1 VVKNGFKNNKQSYR
15 CKNCGKQFYVC
26 NRLNS
31 NDLYRLYLH
40 KKQTIEQ
47 LSEEFSVS
55 ISTIQRVLRKY
66 HYNFC
71 QNVENK
77 KVIVLMDATYWGR
90 NFGVIVFKDSRS
102 KRILWRKFISKK
114 ETLFDYQEGIEYLEN
129 NNFVIEGIV
138 CDGLRGMFKMLS
150 KYRVQLCIFHQY
162 KIVERY
168 LTKRPELPASQE
180 LLSIVKLLAHTD
192 KESFIGFFE
201 QWKNQWELFLNER
214 KRNRQ
219 GKSYFVHKRLRSACL
234 SISRNMP
241 YLWTWYDN
249 LGIGIPN
256 TNNGLEGQFT
266 DLKSKLR
273 NHNGLSKEHRKTF
286 IDAYLSK

>member
-1 VVKNGFKNNKQSYR
+1 
-15 CKNCGKQFYVC
+15 
-26 NRLNS
+26 
-31 NDLYRLYLH
+31 LH
-40 KKQTIEQ
+40 KKQTILQ

-66 HYNFC
+66 HYDFC
-71 QNVENK
+71 QNGENK
-77 KVIVLMDATYWGR
+77 RVIVLMDATYWGR

-114 ETLFDYQEGIEYLEN
+114 ETLFDYQEGIDYLES
-129 NNFVIEGIV
+129 NNFMIEGIV

-150 KYRVQLCIFHQY
+150 KYRVQLCVFHQY

-168 LTKRPELPASQE
+168 LTKRPELPASQG

-192 KESFIGFFE
+192 KESFIGLFE
-201 QWKNQWELFLNER
+201 EWKKRWELFLNER

-219 GKSYFVHKRLRSACL
+219 GKSYFAHKRLRSACL
-234 SISRNMP
+234 SISRNIP

-249 LGIGIPN
+249 LEIGIPN